1 VAVITGDD
9 KGNKLE
15 GTSDPDLIQGNG
27 GNDELSGLG
36 SDDQLDPGPGRDGV
50 DGGPGSDTLLLH
62 EATLVS
68 LADGDTESL
77 EPSGR
82 GRPERDELTSVENVQ
97 GSDRDDIIIGD
108 GQDNDLRGGRGDD
121 QVDGEE
127 GSDTLLG
134 EEGRD
139 QLLGDEGND
148 VERGG
153 PGGDILLG
161 DAGDDDIDGEA
172 GQDVLDGGIDNDL
185 MQGGDGADLLVGAEG
200 DDWLSGGRGIDAL
213 FAGPGDDTLEAGKGA
228 DIFRGEAGDDHLILG
243 QGRDHADF
251 FFAEQFP
258 GFESIDSDTV
268 EGFVR
273 ARHQLDINLEGFLT
287 EGRVAAI
294 DVRDFLDSN
303 DDGRIDGTDSEV
315 HQIGG
320 DLVLDLDAVMTRA
333 LGQGAFGT
341 QEVTLQGVANFS
353 AERIAAADNPPFFD
367 PLVTE
372 DGVVEP
378 LFGFAAD
385 DDQIA

>member
-1 VAVITGDD
+1 MAVITGDD

-36 SDDQLDPGPGRDGV
+36 SDDQLDPGPGRDEV

-127 GSDTLLG
+127 GSDTLHG
-134 EEGRD
+134 DEGRD

-161 DAGDDDIDGEA
+161 DAGDDDMDGEA
-172 GQDVLDGGIDNDL
+172 GQDVLDGGIDNDH

-200 DDWLSGGRGIDAL
+200 DDWLAGGRGIDAL
-213 FAGPGDDTLEAGKGA
+213 FGGPGDDTLEAGKGA

-243 QGRDHADF
+243 QGRDQASF
-251 FFAEQFP
+251 FFAAQFP
-258 GFESIDSDTV
+258 DFESIDSDTV

-273 ARHQLDINLEGFLT
+273 ARHQLDINLEGYLPDD
-287 EGRVAAI
+287 RVAVI
-294 DVRDFLDSN
+294 DARDFLDSN

-315 HQIGG
+315 NQLDGN
-320 DLVLDLDAVMTRA
+320 LVLDLDAVMTRA
-333 LGQGAFGT
+333 LGEGDFGT
-341 QEVTLQGVANFS
+341 QEVTLQGIANFS
-353 AERIAAADNPPFFD
+353 AERIVAADNPPFFD

-372 DGVVEP
+372 DGIVEP

-385 DDQIA
+385 EDQIA